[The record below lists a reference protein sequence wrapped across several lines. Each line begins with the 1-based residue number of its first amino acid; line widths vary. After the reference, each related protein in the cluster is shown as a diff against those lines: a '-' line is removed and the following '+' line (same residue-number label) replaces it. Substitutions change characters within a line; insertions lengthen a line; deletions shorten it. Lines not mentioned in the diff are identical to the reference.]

1 MKLKYLGM
9 AFIAA
14 MLYSCDDQT
23 SGIGQFIP
31 DQDNIPAFIQNYDVK
46 TKSVLQDAV
55 YARSSTA
62 YLGKYTDPRFGELSA
77 DFLSQINCTSNF
89 EFPKTTQRVI
99 STELTFAYGTSF
111 GDSLAP
117 MRMAIYPLTKA
128 IYDYGEN
135 KDLYYTDFDLNKYYD
150 SSQEPLAEKVYTAY
164 DPSVSDSLRTATNYK
179 PSVTVKLKNEFGTAI
194 WEKFK
199 ENPAYF
205 KDAKSFIDNVL
216 KGFYVQTKHG
226 DGSILYIDEI
236 KLKFTV
242 EYLAKRASTGE
253 VDSIVKGSATLAA
266 SKEVFISTRIKNS
279 SLADVVEKANQS
291 EKSSFIKTPAGIYTE
306 VELPLK
312 QMYDDHETDTLN
324 SISISFTRF
333 NDTSSSPYKFSIP
346 TYLLMIRK
354 SELPTFFEEN
364 ETYDNKTSFLATYE
378 QTTNTYSFT
387 KMNRL
392 VSHIFSEIRAEKEKG
407 EEAWNAWANKEE
419 NKDWNKVVLIPVK
432 GIKDSNGSIIAV
444 ENSLEMSSSELKRGT
459 DNRPINMQ
467 LIYSRPKV
475 ESN

>member
-1 MKLKYLGM
+1 M
-9 AFIAA
+9 
-14 MLYSCDDQT
+14 
-23 SGIGQFIP
+23 
-31 DQDNIPAFIQNYDVK
+31 
-46 TKSVLQDAV
+46 
-55 YARSSTA
+55 
-62 YLGKYTDPRFGELSA
+62 
-77 DFLSQINCTSNF
+77 
-89 EFPKTTQRVI
+89 
-99 STELTFAYGTSF
+99 TFAYGTSF

-135 KDLYYTDFDLNKYYD
+135 KDLYYTDFDINKYYD

-306 VELPLK
+306 VELPLE